1 MDNAFKYVAAK
12 GIELESTYPYKGVD
26 GKCKYSKGSV
36 KFQNKAYTD
45 VQANSQSALQNAIAQ
60 QPTSVAVEAD

>member
-26 GKCKYSKGSV
+26 GKCKYSKS
-36 KFQNKAYTD
+36 
-45 VQANSQSALQNAIAQ
+45 
-60 QPTSVAVEAD
+60 